1 MSELNMVLR
10 QHAINGLQSQLDAA
24 VTNGDTEGARKIAAD
39 MAKLEASTA
48 PAKPAYG
55 DAEIRAELNKLE
67 WFGTDPKKSAKA
79 VEFGKTL
86 DINKFA
92 TAAAFAAAITK
103 AVDAEFPKPA
113 AAGAAEEDGDE
124 TEEGEGEE
132 DEGAAAKPEKKQRRA
147 TDGPGENDGGVRGG
161 VTKRGP
167 WSKLADAP
175 AAVQSEIKRQADKML
190 SSSATKEAR
199 EKFINSALGVHYQTH
214 LRNKG
219 K

>member
-24 VTNGDTEGARKIAAD
+24 VTNGDTESARKIAAD

-92 TAAAFAAAITK
+92 TAAAFAEAITK
-103 AVDAEFPKPA
+103 AVEAEFPKPA
-113 AAGAAEEDGDE
+113 AAGATEEDEDE
-124 TEEGEGEE
+124 EE
-132 DEGAAAKPEKKQRRA
+132 DEGEEPAAKPEKKPRK
-147 TDGPGENDGGVRGG
+147 TDAPGEADGGVRGG
-161 VTKRGP
+161 TTKRGP
-167 WSKLADAP
+167 WTKLTDAP
-175 AAVQSEIKRQADKML
+175 PAVQADIKRQADKLL

-199 EKFINSALGVHYQTH
+199 EKFYNNALGVHYQTH